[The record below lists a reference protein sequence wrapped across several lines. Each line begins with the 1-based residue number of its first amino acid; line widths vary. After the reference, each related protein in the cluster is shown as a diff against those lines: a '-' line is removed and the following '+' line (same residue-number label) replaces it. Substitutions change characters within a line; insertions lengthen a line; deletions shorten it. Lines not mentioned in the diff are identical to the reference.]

1 MDMAGWMQAYTLAP
15 FIKSIKIKEL
25 GYDHRNKNEVMINVG
40 ESNFFKMKTNMLSW
54 EEKTE

>member
-1 MDMAGWMQAYTLAP
+1 MAGWMQAYTLAP

-25 GYDHRNKNEVMINVG
+25 CYDHRNKNEVMINVG
-40 ESNFFKMKTNMLSW
+40 ESKFLKMKTNMLSW